1 MKMNLIEGK
10 KEEGFNFD
18 FEGKKKMEIS
28 IEFVNRCTG
37 KNAKLKLQN
46 FKKEKREKNRDQLI
60 INFLGSRICL

>member
-1 MKMNLIEGK
+1 MNLIEGK

-37 KNAKLKLQN
+37 KNAKLKFQN
-46 FKKEKREKNRDQLI
+46 FKKEKREKKI
-60 INFLGSRICL
+60 EIN

>member
-1 MKMNLIEGK
+1 MNLIEGK

-28 IEFVNRCTG
+28 IEFVNRCTD

-46 FKKEKREKNRDQLI
+46 FKKEKREKKI
-60 INFLGSRICL
+60 EIN